1 MPRVDEQALILRTWD
16 IAESDQLVS
25 FITRGHGKQRGIAKG
40 AKRSR
45 RRFGGLLLPFILVS
59 IHYVEKQGRDL
70 VRIENC
76 DLIRY
81 FYPVYEN
88 LHKLLVGSYIME
100 LAEVVLAE
108 GQGAEDIFEL
118 LVSCCE
124 FLEAHAPTE
133 TLMRVAELKILSAAG
148 FQPVLAECVR
158 CKRKRGASGTFGFSL
173 DEGGVVCGD
182 CVGRGHIH
190 HYVSSEALAFLE
202 RAATLPLGECLGTAF
217 SEKSLHESARIIYSF
232 ISYHLGRDVRAIKV
246 LRDVFSFGTVPA
258 GP

>member
-16 IAESDQLVS
+16 IGESDQLVS
-25 FITRGHGKQRGIAKG
+25 FITKGHGKQRGIAKG

-45 RRFGGLLLPFILVS
+45 RRFGGLLLPFIVVS
-59 IHYVEKQGRDL
+59 VHYVEKEGREL

-81 FYPVYEN
+81 FYRLYEN

-124 FLEAHAPTE
+124 FLETHAPTE
-133 TLMRVAELKILSAAG
+133 TLLRVAELKILSSAG
-148 FQPVLAECVR
+148 LQPVLAECVR
-158 CKRKRGASGTFGFSL
+158 CKRRRGASGTFGFSL

-202 RAATLPLGECLGTAF
+202 KAATLPVGECFDTAF
-217 SEKSLHESARIIYSF
+217 SGKTLHESARIIYSF
-232 ISYHLGRDVRAIKV
+232 MSYHLGRDVRAIKV
-246 LRDVFSFGTVPA
+246 LRDVFARGMVA
-258 GP
+258 AEL